1 MIPDRSH
8 IHTEQRNPESDELDR
23 LSTLEAVLLMNRA
36 DQQAVAAVA
45 SQSAQIAIAVDFAAA
60 ALASGGRLIY
70 VGAGTSGRLGV
81 LDAAECPPTFSLE
94 PGRVVGI
101 IAGGPAA
108 LTASIENVEDEAARG
123 QRAILDQQTGP
134 DDVVVGI
141 AAGGTTPFVHGAIA
155 QARRSG
161 AKTIFLA
168 CTDRCHISAEA
179 DLYICL
185 PTGPEVITGS
195 TRLKAGTATKLVLNT
210 ISTLAMV
217 KLGKV
222 FGNLMVDLDASKNT
236 KLRDRAARIIHQI
249 TGLERNAALD
259 LLEVAGGNVK
269 RGLVM
274 HVRGVTSHE
283 ADKILAAARGRL
295 AAIIAAKT

>member
-8 IHTEQRNPESDELDR
+8 IHTEQRNPESDQLDR
-23 LSTLEAVLLMNRA
+23 LSTRDAVLLMNRA

-45 SQSAQIAIAVDFAAA
+45 EQADQIAIAVDFAAT
-60 ALASGGRLIY
+60 ALARGGRLIY

-94 PGRVVGI
+94 PGRVVAI
-101 IAGGPAA
+101 IAGGAAA
-108 LTASIENVEDEAARG
+108 LTTSIENVEDEAARG

-134 DDVVVGI
+134 DDVVLGI

-155 QARRSG
+155 QGRQSG

-168 CTDRCHISAEA
+168 CTDRQHITAEA

-185 PTGPEVITGS
+185 ATGPEVITGS

-236 KLRDRAARIIHQI
+236 KLRDRAARIIQHI
-249 TGLERNAALD
+249 TRLERNESLE
-259 LLEVAGGNVK
+259 LLQAAGGKVK

-274 HVRGVTSHE
+274 HLRGVTADE
-283 ADKILAAARGRL
+283 ADKILIAAHGRL
-295 AAIIAAKT
+295 SSIIVAKS